1 MKSIEDGFSLF
12 ELLIVL
18 VIIGILAG
26 ITYPIYNHVML
37 KTHRTEAKIALL
49 NLANQMEIYYLANNK
64 SYADANLSK
73 LHINDITEKNFYHL
87 TIKSTAR
94 DYQLFAEAKFPDPE
108 CRLFMLNQLGEM
120 TNAGSGSKKCW

>member
-1 MKSIEDGFSLF
+1 MRSTKDGFSLF

-18 VIIGILAG
+18 AIIGILAG

-64 SYADANLSK
+64 SYADANFSE
-73 LHINDITEKNFYHL
+73 LHVNDITEKNFYHL
-87 TIKSTAR
+87 TIKSTVR
-94 DYQLFAEAKFPDPE
+94 GYQLFAEAKFHDPE
-108 CRLFMLNQLGEM
+108 CHLFMLNQLGEM